1 MSGAPITKL
10 QIKTI
15 HAIKSRVRL
24 DPGSYRAMLA
34 GFDVASSTQL
44 TADEADRLLRRMREI
59 PGASTP
65 VQRTVKSKL
74 AAGRYAPKL
83 QAMWLALYNLGAIE
97 DRRDSAMHA
106 FVKRQTGLDHTR
118 FLQEASDAASA
129 IQALKAM
136 LIRSGVVWPAPGSDR
151 TADLLAMKR
160 AILRAQWLR
169 CVALGAVTPFGPP
182 EDCDGLQD
190 YASRI
195 VRGGSRRLGTIEDAS
210 LTPAELDEVSRSLGK
225 RVRAAQ
231 ARKDEMPPGEVRHV
245 G

>member
-1 MSGAPITKL
+1 MSAAPITKG
-10 QIKTI
+10 QIKAI
-15 HAIKSRVRL
+15 HTIKSRVRL

-44 TADEADRLLRRMREI
+44 TAAEADRLLARMRDI

-65 VQRTVKSKL
+65 VQRPSKAGQ

-83 QAMWLALYNLGAIE
+83 QAMWLALHNLGAVA

-118 FLQEASDAASA
+118 FLRDAAEAAKA
-129 IQALKAM
+129 IEALKAM
-136 LIRSGVVWPAPGSDR
+136 LIRSGVVWPELVKDR
-151 TADLLAMKR
+151 TADLLAVKR

-195 VRGGSRRLGTIEDAS
+195 VRGGPRRLGTIEDPS
-210 LTPAELDEVSRSLGK
+210 LTPAELDEVSRALGK
-225 RVRAAQ
+225 KLRAAQ
-231 ARKDEMPPGEVRHV
+231 DRAAEAKP
-245 G
+245 

>member
-1 MSGAPITKL
+1 MSAARITPS
-10 QIKTI
+10 QIKAI
-15 HAIKSRVRL
+15 HAIKTRARL
-24 DPGSYRAMLA
+24 DQGSYRAMLA

-44 TADEADRLLRRMREI
+44 SADEADRLLRRMREI

-65 VQRTVKSKL
+65 VQRTVKGKQ

-118 FLQEASDAASA
+118 FLQEAADAAKA

-136 LIRSGVVWPAPGSDR
+136 LIRAGVVWPASGPDR
-151 TADLLAMKR
+151 AADLLTMKR

-169 CVALGAVTPFGPP
+169 CVALGAITPFGPP

-195 VRGGSRRLGTIEDAS
+195 VRGGSRRLGTIEDPS
-210 LTPAELDEVSRSLGK
+210 LTPAELDEVSSALGK

-231 ARKDEMPPGEVRHV
+231 ARKAEIKTAVA
-245 G
+245 

>member
-1 MSGAPITKL
+1 MSAARITAG
-10 QIKTI
+10 QIKAI
-15 HAIKSRVRL
+15 HAIKTRVRL

-44 TADEADRLLRRMREI
+44 TSDEANRLLRRMREI

-65 VQRTVKSKL
+65 VQRVVKSKQ

-118 FLQEASDAASA
+118 FLQDGLHAAAA

-136 LIRSGVVWPAPGSDR
+136 LVRSGVVWPELVKDR
-151 TADLLAMKR
+151 AADLLAVKR

-169 CVALGAVTPFGPP
+169 CVALGAIQPLGRP

-195 VRGGSRRLGTIEDAS
+195 VRGGSRRLGAIDDPS
-210 LTPAELDEVSRSLGK
+210 LTPAELDEVANALGAK
-225 RVRAAQ
+225 LRQAQ
-231 ARKDEMPPGEVRHV
+231 AQTAEDRHV